1 MLAFDKSDIIEGITV
16 YYDHENPAVSYLLP
30 NTPRFRLDEQH
41 NPVFKFIK
49 YKFPVDRADGKKGG
63 GFVIF
68 DVEFTVPD
76 DVREKVR
83 AKLQE
88 NLNNKFPNANPKP
101 QVVLGQLRPVANSTL
116 GRASCIVQLLDSGG
130 ALVEKIQNPGAPS
143 LYGNFI
149 TPITVE
155 LSPEGATLC
164 EQALQGKGGIIQIA
178 YNLPMVVRLPPITAR
193 VDFWSSKF
201 MSFHQ
206 EVDVGRNIWGTPRSR
221 SERVE
226 EFFSSSEYAR
236 VDIDPGMVT
245 DQKVIGAI
253 RDWGWATLEDAV
265 KRMVLKDIDPVK
277 DDDRK
282 VDDSLNHLTRDVM
295 VTRLADFHRVYRE
308 GMAMEWDPAPR
319 GTLPNITNIPG
330 VKWDDYAVVVDLDDP
345 FFKQLNL
352 TIQPNVDFSTLP
364 IQSIDVHV
372 EYPKA
377 GGKKEIKDFN
387 FKTMNDVGKF
397 NTFIENNSWKYKYWY
412 QIHYKNMTKAF
423 KSQPIESEETSLT
436 IDVGDTGILT
446 VDMAPGDLD
455 FEQIRLAQVTL
466 HYEPNAMP
474 PIEQQFTLDKD
485 HQAQRFQK
493 VIIDP
498 IDKPYKYK
506 VKYVMKDGK
515 EYLADWAEA
524 RSPSLLINDMWSAT
538 RTIGVRGRGNFDTDV
553 EVILVDLIYE
563 DAGND
568 YTQTQSVALD
578 KDNKFFDWSFP
589 VINETGGKITYS
601 GTIKYQNGTEE
612 AIPKT
617 ETSDNT
623 LLVGPKSIGILE
635 VQVLPDLIDWD
646 QVKLAKA
653 TLKYTDAANSLL
665 VKKDFVFRTGATD
678 PGSFRV
684 ELKDKLNT
692 AYEWQATFF
701 MMDGSVAKTTPE
713 MSEEDTL
720 VLQIPT

>member
-1 MLAFDKSDIIEGITV
+1 MLAFDKSDIIEGVTV
-16 YYDHENPAVSYLLP
+16 YSDHQDQKTFYLLP
-30 NTPRFRLDEQH
+30 NTPRFRLDEKKQ
-41 NPVFKFIK
+41 PVFKFIK

-88 NLNNKFPNANPKP
+88 NLNKKFPNANPKP
-101 QVVLGQLRPVANSTL
+101 QVILGQIRPVSNSTL
-116 GRASCIVQLLDSGG
+116 GRAACTVQLLDSGG
-130 ALVEKIQNPGAPS
+130 ALVQKIQNPGAPS

-164 EQALQGKGGIIQIA
+164 EQALQGKGGVIQVA
-178 YNLPMVVRLPPITAR
+178 YNLPMVVRLPPIKAR

-206 EVDVGRNIWGTPRSR
+206 EVNVGKNIWGTPRSR

-226 EFFSSSEYAR
+226 EFFSSSEFAK
-236 VDIDPGMVT
+236 VDIDPGAVT

-277 DDDRK
+277 DDQRK
-282 VDDSLNHLTRDVM
+282 VDESLNHLTRDMM
-295 VTRLADFHRVYRE
+295 VSRVVDFHRVYNE

-319 GTLPNITNIPG
+319 GTLPNITNIAG
-330 VKWDDYAVVVDLDDP
+330 VKWEDYAITVDLDDP

-352 TIQPNVDFSTLP
+352 TVQPNVDFAALP
-364 IQSIDVHV
+364 IQSIDVHI

-436 IDVGDTGILT
+436 I
-446 VDMAPGDLD
+446 
-455 FEQIRLAQVTL
+455 
-466 HYEPNAMP
+466 
-474 PIEQQFTLDKD
+474 
-485 HQAQRFQK
+485 
-493 VIIDP
+493 
-498 IDKPYKYK
+498 
-506 VKYVMKDGK
+506 
-515 EYLADWAEA
+515 
-524 RSPSLLINDMWSAT
+524 
-538 RTIGVRGRGNFDTDV
+538 
-553 EVILVDLIYE
+553 
-563 DAGND
+563 
-568 YTQTQSVALD
+568 
-578 KDNKFFDWSFP
+578 
-589 VINETGGKITYS
+589 
-601 GTIKYQNGTEE
+601 
-612 AIPKT
+612 
-617 ETSDNT
+617 
-623 LLVGPKSIGILE
+623 
-635 VQVLPDLIDWD
+635 
-646 QVKLAKA
+646 
-653 TLKYTDAANSLL
+653 
-665 VKKDFVFRTGATD
+665 
-678 PGSFRV
+678 
-684 ELKDKLNT
+684 
-692 AYEWQATFF
+692 
-701 MMDGSVAKTTPE
+701 
-713 MSEEDTL
+713 
-720 VLQIPT
+720 

>member
-1 MLAFDKSDIIEGITV
+1 MLAFDKSDIIEGVTV
-16 YYDHENPAVSYLLP
+16 YSDHDDPKVFYLLP
-30 NTPRFRLDEQH
+30 NTPRFRMDEKKR
-41 NPVFKFIK
+41 PVFKFIK
-49 YKFPVDRADGKKGG
+49 YKFTVDRADGKKGG

-68 DVEFTVPD
+68 DVEFAVPD

-88 NLNNKFPNANPKP
+88 NLNKKFPKANPRP
-101 QVVLGQLRPVANSTL
+101 QVVLGQLRPVSNSTL
-116 GRASCIVQLLDSGG
+116 GRASTTVQLLDSGG
-130 ALVEKIQNPGAPS
+130 ALIEKIQNPGAPS

-164 EQALQGKGGIIQIA
+164 EQALQGKGGIVQIA
-178 YNLPMVVRLPPITAR
+178 YNLPMVVRLPSVGAR

-206 EVDVGRNIWGTPRSR
+206 EVNVGRNIWGTPRSR

-226 EFFSSSEYAR
+226 EFFNSSEFAK

-245 DQKVIGAI
+245 DQKVISAI
-253 RDWGWATLEDAV
+253 RDWGWAALEDAV

-277 DDDRK
+277 DDQRK
-282 VDDSLNHLTRDVM
+282 VDEELNRLTRDVM
-295 VTRLADFHRVYRE
+295 VTKLVDFHRSYKE
-308 GMAMEWDPAPR
+308 GMSMEWDPAPR
-319 GTLPNITNIPG
+319 GTLPNITTIPG
-330 VKWDDYAVVVDLDDP
+330 VKWADYATVVDLDDP

-352 TIQPNVDFSTLP
+352 TVQSNVDFGTLP
-364 IQSIDVHV
+364 IQSIDVHI

-387 FKTMNDVGKF
+387 FKTVNDVGKF

-412 QIHYKNMTKAF
+412 QVHYKNMTKAF
-423 KSQPIESEETSLT
+423 KSQPVESEETSLT

-446 VDMAPGDLD
+446 VDLSPGDLD
-455 FEQIRLAQVTL
+455 FDQLRLAQVTMR
-466 HYEPNAMP
+466 YEPTGAA

-485 HQAQRFQK
+485 HQTHRFQK

-506 VKYVMKDGK
+506 VKYVMEDGK
-515 EYLADWAEA
+515 EYQADWVEG
-524 RSPSLLINDMWSAT
+524 SSQSLLINDMWSAT

-553 EVILVDLIYE
+553 DVILIDLVYE
-563 DAGND
+563 DATNN
-568 YTQTQSVALD
+568 YSQNKSVALD
-578 KDNKFFDWSFP
+578 KDNKFFDWPFP

-601 GTIKYQNGTEE
+601 GAIKYQNGTEE

-617 ETSDNT
+617 ETTDNT
-623 LLVGPKSIGILE
+623 ILVGPKSVGILE
-635 VQVLPDLIDWD
+635 VQVLSDLINWD
-646 QVKLAKA
+646 DVKLAKA
-653 TLKYTDAANSLL
+653 SLKYVDAANAIN
-665 VKKDFVFRTGATD
+665 VKKDFVFKPGATE
-678 PGSFRV
+678 PGTFKV
-684 ELKDKLNT
+684 ELKDKLKT

-701 MMDGSVAKTTPE
+701 MTDGSQTKTGPE
-713 MSEEDTL
+713 ASEEETL